1 MTAARARSRRL
12 GVTAVALGLAIG
24 LGGTA
29 TAATATTTSAAT
41 PSATGT
47 AKDTAAAKVD
57 YETWKRDVK
66 AVIDQARPYV
76 EQRTQNPGDQK
87 QAIVLDIDN
96 TSLESD
102 FTFSYPAPAVEP
114 VLRLARDA
122 HTRGVD
128 LFFVTARPDI
138 LTLPTRYNLE
148 TVGYPVAGLYVRGL
162 PDLFQDVAA
171 YKTAKRAEIEKK
183 GYTIIANIGNS
194 ATDLSGG
201 HAEKTF
207 KLPDYDG
214 QLS

>member
-1 MTAARARSRRL
+1 MTT
-12 GVTAVALGLAIG
+12 VVLGLAIG

-29 TAATATTTSAAT
+29 TTATAATTSAAA

-47 AKDTAAAKVD
+47 ATGTATAAISGTTAAAKVD

-76 EQRTQNPGDQK
+76 EQRTQNAGDEK

-102 FTFSYPAPAVEP
+102 FTFAFPAPPVDP
-114 VLRLARDA
+114 VLHLAKYA
-122 HTRGVD
+122 HTRGVA

-138 LTLPTRYNLE
+138 LTLPTRFNLE
-148 TVGYPVAGLYVRGL
+148 TVGYPVAGLYVRSL
-162 PDLFQDVAA
+162 PDLFEEVAA

-194 ATDLSGG
+194 PTDLVGG

-214 QLS
+214 RLS